1 MTPDKLV
8 DIVKINF
15 DEQKIENYINAG
27 RLTVHQFIV
36 HTVNRLRLISQAACN
51 SCELIIAKYEQIL
64 FHYDNE

>member
-27 RLTVHQFIV
+27 RLTVHQ
-36 HTVNRLRLISQAACN
+36 LLYMLLIDQDS
-51 SCELIIAKYEQIL
+51 
-64 FHYDNE
+64 